1 MFKEKLSF
9 YRETINKELEKI
21 LIKLENKDCSLVCE
35 AMKYSLISGGKLLR
49 PVLTLAVCEMFNE
62 NVEKAISF
70 ACAVE
75 FIHVGSL
82 VHDDLPCM
90 DDDSLRRGKASCH
103 VKFNEAI
110 AVLVG
115 DVFFSFAFEVLTYGK
130 NYGLKDESILK
141 AVVLLSKMFGTNGIV
156 CGQEM
161 DLFTRNDNKNLKIIE
176 KIAFY
181 KTSSLMRAAV
191 GLGCIAA
198 KVKNFE
204 LEKMNEF
211 AKYFGIFF
219 QICDDILD
227 YEQKKIKG
235 EKKIDFISIYG
246 LKEAKELAG
255 NYYNKALNVLKFF
268 NNNKFLKN
276 LTNYAFERI
285 N

>member
-1 MFKEKLSF
+1 MFEKKLSF
-9 YRETINKELEKI
+9 YKNIINEELERI
-21 LIKLENKDCSLVCE
+21 LIKLENKDCNLVCE

-62 NVEKAISF
+62 DIEKALPF

-103 VKFNEAI
+103 IKFNEAT

-115 DVFFSFAFEVLTYGK
+115 DVFFSSAFEILTYGK

-141 AVVLLSKMFGTNGIV
+141 AVLLLSEMFGTKGIV

-161 DLFTRNDNKNLKIIE
+161 DLFTKYDDKNLKKIE

-181 KTSSLMRAAV
+181 KTSSLIRAAV
-191 GLGCIAA
+191 CLGCIVA
-198 KVKNFE
+198 KVKKLE
-204 LEKMNEF
+204 LEKMDEF
-211 AKYFGIFF
+211 AKYFGLFF
-219 QICDDILD
+219 QICDDVLD
-227 YEQKKIKG
+227 YEQKKSKG
-235 EKKIDFISIYG
+235 EKKVDFLSIYE
-246 LKEAKELAG
+246 LKEAKDVALS
-255 NYYNKALNVLKFF
+255 YCNKALKVLDYFSESE
-268 NNNKFLKN
+268 FLKN
-276 LTNYAFERI
+276 LTSYAFNRI